1 MKFQGKNIVKS
12 RVICEMELPYNL
24 PPMIINERYFCTD
37 KGIRDGLIFGERGF
51 RCSKH
56 DWECSR
62 IFPSGKIRIG
72 NMDRFRLTFFKRQI
86 NEELERM
93 RKEYEE
99 TKEIL

>member
-12 RVICEMELPYNL
+12 RVICEMELPYDL

-37 KGIRDGLIFGERGF
+37 RTKAGLIFGECGF
-51 RCSKH
+51 RCSKYH
-56 DWECSR
+56 WECSR
-62 IFPSGKIRIG
+62 IFPSGEIRIG

-93 RKEYEE
+93 RKEFL
-99 TKEIL
+99 EIK